1 MTTNAVLAE
10 QLHAQ
15 ADDAMHHRK
24 ILLCASVALT
34 ETNTAAAAVKVLGDW
49 HGARQHRGRGDR
61 GPRTARPR
69 TFSEGWLTGR
79 RFAL

>member
-49 HGARQHRGRGDR
+49 HGADSIEDAAIEVLEQ
-61 GPRTARPR
+61 
-69 TFSEGWLTGR
+69 L
-79 RFAL
+79 ALEHSAKDG